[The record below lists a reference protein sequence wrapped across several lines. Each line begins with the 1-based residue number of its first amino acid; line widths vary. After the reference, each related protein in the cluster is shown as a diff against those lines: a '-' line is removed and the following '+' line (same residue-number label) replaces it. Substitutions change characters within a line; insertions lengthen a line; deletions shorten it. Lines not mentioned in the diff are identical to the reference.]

1 MERRT
6 NPRRAVRA
14 SIICEPFSSLKSGTA
29 IEGHIK
35 NCCLA
40 GFCAELKEHL
50 QAGTVLMVRMGG
62 KPASGSANERGGSM
76 ALAEVCWSKR
86 VAVEKD
92 ARYGTGLR
100 YLRAY

>member
-1 MERRT
+1 
-6 NPRRAVRA
+6 
-14 SIICEPFSSLKSGTA
+14 
-29 IEGHIK
+29 
-35 NCCLA
+35 
-40 GFCAELKEHL
+40 
-50 QAGTVLMVRMGG
+50 VLMVRMGG

-86 VAVEKD
+86 VAVEEG